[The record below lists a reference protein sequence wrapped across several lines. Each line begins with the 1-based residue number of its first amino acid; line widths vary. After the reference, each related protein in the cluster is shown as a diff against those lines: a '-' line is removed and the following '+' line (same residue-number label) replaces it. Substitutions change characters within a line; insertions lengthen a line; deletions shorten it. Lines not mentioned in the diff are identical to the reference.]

1 MKLEDYLT
9 VLDWTGRNVVEGKKG
24 RIPRDM
30 APLLERMELNTENW
44 LETVQHFGSRFYH
57 IAGPVKT
64 LANAAA
70 GLGLKWMKGKTGAKA
85 AFS

>member
-1 MKLEDYLT
+1 
-9 VLDWTGRNVVEGKKG
+9 
-24 RIPRDM
+24 
-30 APLLERMELNTENW
+30 MELNTENW

-70 GLGLKWMKGKTGAKA
+70 SLGLKWMKGKSGAKA
-85 AFS
+85 TFS